1 MSFELPEIAID
12 VTDRVAPFFDA
23 LADGTVLFQR
33 CNACDAATSY
43 EFARCET
50 CQSDDLVA
58 EKSSGVT
65 TLVTW
70 TVIDQPTHKAF
81 TDLTTYVSGYV
92 ELAEGPWLPARI
104 LLERTELR
112 ANLPVKLV
120 AVQAA
125 NGTAYPAFGPAR

>member
-58 EKSSGVT
+58 EKSSGVA

-81 TDLTTYVSGYV
+81 TDLTPNSPKGR
-92 ELAEGPWLPARI
+92 GCR
-104 LLERTELR
+104 
-112 ANLPVKLV
+112 
-120 AVQAA
+120 
-125 NGTAYPAFGPAR
+125 PAFCSSAPSYVRTCR